1 MTRIDVEVLRLAHLA
16 ALTIERGSHDTYR
29 RSRVTAA
36 HALMALGRT
45 WDGTPDGTPERA
57 AARVALHTA
66 GLAEHIAYAGYLQAA
81 HERHE
86 AYVAWMD
93 ATVELFEQSHAPQRT
108 LPRVTALR
116 LTA

>member
-1 MTRIDVEVLRLAHLA
+1 MTRIDVEVLRLGHLA
-16 ALTIERGSHDTYR
+16 ALTVERGTYDAYR
-29 RSRVTAA
+29 KTRLAAA

-45 WDGTPDGTPERA
+45 WDGTPERT
-57 AARVALHTA
+57 AARADLHVA
-66 GLAEHIAYAGYLQAA
+66 GLAEYIAHASYLQAA

-93 ATVELFEQSHAPQRT
+93 ASEQLFEQSHSRRQRT

>member
-1 MTRIDVEVLRLAHLA
+1 
-16 ALTIERGSHDTYR
+16 
-29 RSRVTAA
+29 
-36 HALMALGRT
+36 MALGRT
-45 WDGTPDGTPERA
+45 WDGTPERIK
-57 AARVALHTA
+57 ARAELHVA

-86 AYVAWMD
+86 AYVAWQD
-93 ATVELFEQSHAPQRT
+93 ASVELYEQSHNRRQQT

>member
-45 WDGTPDGTPERA
+45 WDGTTERA
-57 AARVALHTA
+57 QARADLHVA
-66 GLAEHIAYAGYLQAA
+66 GLAEHIAYASYLQAA
-81 HERHE
+81 HDRHE
-86 AYVAWMD
+86 AYVTWQD
-93 ATVELFEQSHAPQRT
+93 ASVEHYEQSHSRQRQT